1 MTTIFVDI
9 ALLAMLAVIATAV
22 IRMRNLF
29 GVVMLTGIYSLAS
42 AALLLTMDAP
52 DVAFTEAAV
61 GVGVSTVLM
70 LAALSL
76 VGHEEK
82 PVKRPSFLP
91 LAVVVVTGSI
101 LLYGTM
107 DIPPFGDPSNPI
119 HHHVTPRYLVDVQEE
134 VDVPNAVAAVLAS
147 YRGYDTMGET
157 TVIFAAGVGVLLM
170 LSGRRRKRPGPDQAA
185 PQEGTSTPSGDDGGA
200 A

>member
-1 MTTIFVDI
+1 MTLFVDV
-9 ALLAMLAVIATAV
+9 ALLAMLAVIGTAV

-29 GVVMLTGIYSLAS
+29 GVVILSGIYSLAS

-70 LAALSL
+70 LAALTL

-82 PVKRPSFLP
+82 PGKRSNILP
-91 LAVVVVTGSI
+91 LAVVIVTGAI
-101 LLYGTM
+101 LLYGTG
-107 DIPPFGDPSNPI
+107 DVPPFGDPGNPI

-134 VDVPNAVAAVLAS
+134 IDVPNTVAAVLAS

-170 LSGRRRKRPGPDQAA
+170 LSGFQRRRVASSNAGEGEEGEETPRPGK
-185 PQEGTSTPSGDDGGA
+185 GGSA
-200 A
+200 